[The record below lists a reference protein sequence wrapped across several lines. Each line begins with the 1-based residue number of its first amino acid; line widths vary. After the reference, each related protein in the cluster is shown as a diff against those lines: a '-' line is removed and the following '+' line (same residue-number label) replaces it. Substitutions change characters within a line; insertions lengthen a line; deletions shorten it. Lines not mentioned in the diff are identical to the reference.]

1 MFNSKVLNYERV
13 PWGLPKPHD
22 APVFIPPVPRKDP
35 QYFRNEL
42 MKMRNDPRNNPNHG
56 RSMEDQEFWNEARFR
71 TLHRHAVWNVFWCFL
86 RATSF
91 RGWAWPSTSSF
102 YTHVWDCDFHG
113 RWDEHN
119 SFHPYSSIF
128 IHIYIH
134 IYIHIHPIFIPYS
147 LTVDDLFM
155 FLILTV
161 SCCDDLIG
169 MVGVSLKL
177 ASVFLESKLMNC
189 ILYIPTFTKVIISLF
204 P

>member
-71 TLHRHAVWNVFWCFL
+71 TLHRHAVWNVFFI
-86 RATSF
+86 
-91 RGWAWPSTSSF
+91 
-102 YTHVWDCDFHG
+102 HI
-113 RWDEHN
+113 
-119 SFHPYSSIF
+119 HPYSSIYTSIF
-128 IHIYIH
+128 IPYSS
-134 IYIHIHPIFIPYS
+134 HIHPIFIPYS
-147 LTVDDLFM
+147 LIVDDLFM